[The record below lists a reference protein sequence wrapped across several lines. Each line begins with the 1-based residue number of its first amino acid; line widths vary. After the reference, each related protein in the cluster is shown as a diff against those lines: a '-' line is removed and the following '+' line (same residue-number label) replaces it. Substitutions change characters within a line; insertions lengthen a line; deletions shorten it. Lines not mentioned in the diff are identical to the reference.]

1 MRITLLL
8 TSLLL
13 SNSVFADVEHALLQ
27 CSSVPDKLDRL
38 ICFDKLASAVKD
50 GKNVTSAHLSAKDAT
65 PQIITVED
73 SFGLKEKPK
82 EEQIEKI
89 YAQVTQ
95 VDKNPYGALK
105 ITFDNG
111 QVWKQTDSRYFKVK
125 VDETLFIKTGAL
137 GSFILGRDNQNTTI
151 RVKRLY

>member
-1 MRITLLL
+1 MRNTLLL
-8 TSLLL
+8 TSLLFT
-13 SNSVFADVEHALLQ
+13 SSVFADVEHALMQ
-27 CSSVPDKLDRL
+27 CSSLSDKLDRL
-38 ICFDKLASAVKD
+38 VCYDKITDAVKA
-50 GKNVTSAHLSAKDAT
+50 GKNVTSAHLTADGNT
-65 PQIITVED
+65 PKIMTVED

-89 YAQVTQ
+89 YSLVTK
-95 VDKNPYGALK
+95 VDKNAYGALK
-105 ITFDNG
+105 ITFENG

-125 VDETLFIKTGAL
+125 KDETLFIKTGAL